1 MSLVCNVCQ
10 LTIFFLLHFN
20 FIPGLW
26 TSSPAAH
33 ILDRMTKFLTLS
45 ASQRLMLPSWTAK
58 LSHGC
63 RVKITSSLLTS
74 QPVQPV
80 ILVQR
85 EQWSPFITKNNNKNI
100 PSRTCQLLNQNRI
113 NYNFLMRGVL
123 RSPTERL
130 GTQPLFIEDN
140 ESIRRL
146 RGVWVLNQ
154 VFPCIALEG
163 LFSYL
168 LSQPCSLAA
177 FPPLTNS
184 LFCFSKQDIFPKE
197 PISNQKCKRLPASCR
212 GNLKG
217 LGMLGVKRDGL
228 AFYKIRVFKIRLVAS
243 CWENQD

>member
-1 MSLVCNVCQ
+1 
-10 LTIFFLLHFN
+10 
-20 FIPGLW
+20 
-26 TSSPAAH
+26 
-33 ILDRMTKFLTLS
+33 MTKFLTLS

-85 EQWSPFITKNNNKNI
+85 EQWSPLLQRITR
-100 PSRTCQLLNQNRI
+100 RTFHHESCQLLNQNRI
-113 NYNFLMRGVL
+113 NYNFLTRGVM
-123 RSPTERL
+123 RSPSERL

-154 VFPCIALEG
+154 AFPCIAFEG
-163 LFSYL
+163 LLSYL
-168 LSQPCSLAA
+168 LSQPRSLAA

-184 LFCFSKQDIFPKE
+184 LFCFSEQDIFPKE

-217 LGMLGVKRDGL
+217 LGMLGVKRDRP
-228 AFYKIRVFKIRLVAS
+228 AFYKIRVSKICLVAS

>member
-1 MSLVCNVCQ
+1 MAAESRSRLHCWLRSLCSRWFWYSGNSGVP
-10 LTIFFLLHFN
+10 LL
-20 FIPGLW
+20 
-26 TSSPAAH
+26 
-33 ILDRMTKFLTLS
+33 R
-45 ASQRLMLPSWTAK
+45 R
-58 LSHGC
+58 
-63 RVKITSSLLTS
+63 ITT
-74 QPVQPV
+74 
-80 ILVQR
+80 
-85 EQWSPFITKNNNKNI
+85 
-100 PSRTCQLLNQNRI
+100 RTFHHESCQLLNQNRI

-154 VFPCIALEG
+154 AFPCIALEG

-184 LFCFSKQDIFPKE
+184 LFCFSEQDIFPKE

-212 GNLKG
+212 WNLKG